1 MMKDDDTQRTSTRT
15 YCKPTTFY
23 IMMNI
28 AGRVS
33 LHLVDPKEG
42 IRLGAA
48 WEARCVGLKTG
59 RTSVCIVSP

>member
-33 LHLVDPKEG
+33 LHFVDPNEG
-42 IRLGAA
+42 IRSGAA
-48 WEARCVGLKTG
+48 
-59 RTSVCIVSP
+59 